1 MDVEAGAYLLH
12 MLMEAGP
19 VKSAPMG
26 GAMALDWVDLQAYIS
41 MTVGDVDGWEA
52 SLLRRMSQAYAVG
65 LQEGA
70 SPFSIAPAEREIKD
84 ETNG

>member
-52 SLLRRMSQAYAVG
+52 SLLRRMSQAYATG
-65 LQEGA
+65 LQEGS
-70 SPFSIAPAEREIKD
+70 SPFSIPPIEREMKD
-84 ETNG
+84 EMNG